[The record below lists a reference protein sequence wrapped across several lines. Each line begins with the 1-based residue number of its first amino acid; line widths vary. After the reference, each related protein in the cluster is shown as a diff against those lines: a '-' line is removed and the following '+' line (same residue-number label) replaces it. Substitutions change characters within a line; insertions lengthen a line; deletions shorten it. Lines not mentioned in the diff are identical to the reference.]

1 MKSKDEIDAFQKLIL
16 QMEKILND
24 FKDLSKKNPDGAV
37 NTFKL
42 QFVNKLLGEANIM
55 LDKASKPFDD
65 FDTFSEDELPTNSDV
80 VLILTQYMAGLQN
93 YALNNIAYNSRIGDQ
108 AWIIKGKV
116 SNIEADK
123 YHFENLRY

>member
-24 FKDLSKKNPDGAV
+24 FKDLSKKKPDGAV

-42 QFVNKLLGEANIM
+42 QFVNKLLGEANNI
-55 LDKASKPFDD
+55 LDKTTKPFDD
-65 FDTFSEDELPTNSDV
+65 FDKFSEDEVPTNSDV

-93 YALNNIAYNSRIGDQ
+93 FALNNIASNPRIGHN

-123 YHFENLRY
+123 YHFQNLRY